1 MHGRP
6 VGRALTAEKRMTIR
20 HFLTSAVLGTALLAS
35 PALAQEEVK
44 IGAIMPMTGGA
55 ASYGEWMRNG
65 MSIAVDEINEKWAP
79 NRKLTLII
87 EDSKSNPKDAV
98 TAMNKVLSADKV
110 QAVMT
115 TLTWV
120 TNTLAPIATQNKI
133 VLTTSATLPG
143 ITEQSEYLFRN
154 ATNLSSEINRLV
166 DFTSGKYQRAAV
178 LWANLE
184 WAKWGKDAF
193 ETGFKK
199 RGGEIVE
206 DQSFA
211 ADATD
216 LRPQL
221 TKIRAANPD
230 VVLVLAYKTTGVALK
245 QARELGLKAQ
255 FVGTL
260 DFELPEVVE
269 IGKDAED
276 GSIYTKALFDPEK
289 PSSNAMRA
297 YTEEYKKRYHQAPEV
312 YGATMYD
319 MLKML
324 AEAVATG
331 KDTDGIRQNL
341 MSVKNYPGASG
352 ETTFTPTRDVNKPVE
367 LKTIKDGKYE
377 PYKG

>member
-1 MHGRP
+1 
-6 VGRALTAEKRMTIR
+6 MTIR
-20 HFLTSAVLGTALLAS
+20 HLLTSAVLGTALLAS

-44 IGAIMPMTGGA
+44 IGAIIPMTGGA

-65 MSIAVDEINEKWAP
+65 MSIAVDEINEKWGP
-79 NRKLTLII
+79 NRKLTLIT

-98 TAMNKVLSADKV
+98 TAMNKLLSADKV

-115 TLTWV
+115 TLTGV
-120 TNTLAPIATQNKI
+120 TNALAPIATQNKI

-166 DFTSGKYQRAAV
+166 DFTSGRYKRAAV

-193 ETGFKK
+193 EAGFKK
-199 RGGEIVE
+199 KGGEIVE

-216 LRPQL
+216 LRAQL

-269 IGKDAED
+269 IGKDAAD
-276 GSIYTKALFDPEK
+276 GAIYTKALFDPEN

-297 YTEEYKKRYHQAPEV
+297 YSEEYKKRFHQAPEV

-324 AEAVATG
+324 AEAVASG
-331 KDTDGIRQNL
+331 KDTDGIRQHL
-341 MSVKNYPGASG
+341 LSVKNYPGASG

-377 PYKG
+377 SYKG

>member
-1 MHGRP
+1 
-6 VGRALTAEKRMTIR
+6 MTIR
-20 HFLTSAVLGTALLAS
+20 HFLTLTVLGAALLAS

-44 IGAIMPMTGGA
+44 IGAIIPMTGGA

-65 MSIAVDEINEKWAP
+65 MSIAVDEINQKWGS
-79 NRKLTLII
+79 NRKLTLIV

-115 TLTWV
+115 TLTGV
-120 TNTLAPIATQNKI
+120 TNALAPIANQNKI

-166 DFTSGKYQRAAV
+166 DFTSGRYKRAAV

-193 ETGFKK
+193 EAGFKK
-199 RGGEIVE
+199 KGGEIVE

-216 LRPQL
+216 LRAQL

-269 IGKDAED
+269 IGKDAAD
-276 GSIYTKALFDPEK
+276 GSIYTKALFDPEN

-331 KDTDGIRQNL
+331 KDTDGIREYL
-341 MSVKNYPGASG
+341 LSVKNYPGASG

>member
-1 MHGRP
+1 
-6 VGRALTAEKRMTIR
+6 MTIR
-20 HFLTSAVLGTALLAS
+20 RILIPAVLGSALLAS
-35 PALAQEEVK
+35 PALAQQDVK
-44 IGAIMPMTGGA
+44 IGAIIPMTGGA

-65 MSIAVDEINEKWAP
+65 MNIAVDEINKSWAP

-87 EDSKSNPKDAV
+87 EDGKSNPKDSV
-98 TAMNKVLSADKV
+98 TAMNKLISADKV

-115 TLTWV
+115 TLTGV
-120 TNTLAPIATQNKI
+120 TNALAPVATQNKI

-166 DFTSGKYQRAAV
+166 DFTAGKYKRAAV

-193 ETGFKK
+193 AAGFKQK
-199 RGGEIVE
+199 GGQIVE
-206 DQSFA
+206 DQSFP

-216 LRPQL
+216 LRAQL

-269 IGKDAED
+269 IGKDAAD
-276 GSIYTKALFDPEK
+276 GSIYTKAVFDPEN
-289 PSSNAMRA
+289 PSSATMRA
-297 YTEEYKKRYHQAPEV
+297 YTTEYKKRYNQAPEV

-319 MLKML
+319 MLHML
-324 AEAVATG
+324 AEAVAAG
-331 KDTDGIRQNL
+331 KDTDGIRKHL
-341 MSVKNYPGASG
+341 LSVKNYPGASG
-352 ETTFTPTRDVNKPVE
+352 ETTFTPMRDVDKPVE
-367 LKTIKDGKYE
+367 LKTIKNGKYE
-377 PYKG
+377 AYKG